1 MRKLSGI
8 IGIII
13 LSMITIDESR
23 SDVQESMLE
32 CTSWLTDQLIY
43 IQIKPENLSMA
54 ERNSKLRDKDTG
66 IAQSMTPYEFSNRII
81 NSVTTFWNIQE
92 SKDKKYYIGEIKS
105 DPDVRFNLNREN
117 LSIVYRLYEEID
129 VTGQCTILSNDMS
142 FEDHIKKRVDYL
154 QRELDTKNDSIE
166 RALQEQLRKNKI

>member
-1 MRKLSGI
+1 MRKLSVI

-117 LSIVYRLYEEID
+117 LSIVYGLYEEID
-129 VTGQCTILSNDMS
+129 VTGQCTILSTDIS

>member
-1 MRKLSGI
+1 MRKLSVI
-8 IGIII
+8 IGIIL
-13 LSMITIDESR
+13 LSVMAIDESR
-23 SDVQESMLE
+23 GNVQESMLE

-43 IQIKPENLSMA
+43 MQIKPENLSMT

-81 NSVTTFWNIQE
+81 NSVTTFWNIRE
-92 SKDKKYYIGEIKS
+92 SEDKKYYIGEIQS

-117 LSIVYRLYEEID
+117 LSIVYTLYEEID
-129 VTGQCTILSNDMS
+129 VTGQCTILSTDIS

-166 RALQEQLRKNKI
+166 RTRQEQLRKNKI

>member
-1 MRKLSGI
+1 MRKLSVI
-8 IGIII
+8 IGFII
-13 LSMITIDESR
+13 LSLITIDQSR

-32 CTSWLTDQLIY
+32 CSSWLTDQLIY
-43 IQIKPENLSMA
+43 MQIKPENLSMT
-54 ERNSKLRDKDTG
+54 ERNSKLRDKDMG
-66 IAQSMTPYEFSNRII
+66 IAQSMSPYEFSNRII

-129 VTGQCTILSNDMS
+129 ITGQCTILTTDIS

-154 QRELDTKNDSIE
+154 QRELDTKNDLIE
-166 RALQEQLRKNKI
+166 RTLQEQLRKNKI

>member
-1 MRKLSGI
+1 MRKLSVI
-8 IGIII
+8 IGIIL
-13 LSMITIDESR
+13 LSVITIDESR

-43 IQIKPENLSMA
+43 MQIKPEDLSMT
-54 ERNSKLRDKDTG
+54 ERNSKLRDRDTG

-92 SKDKKYYIGEIKS
+92 SKDKKYYIGEIQS

-129 VTGQCTILSNDMS
+129 VAGQCTILSTDMS
-142 FEDHIKKRVDYL
+142 FEDHIKERVDYL
-154 QRELDTKNDSIE
+154 QSQLNAKNDLIEQSI
-166 RALQEQLRKNKI
+166 QEQLRKNKI

>member
-1 MRKLSGI
+1 MMKLSVI

-13 LSMITIDESR
+13 LSVISIDQSR
-23 SDVQESMLE
+23 SDIQKSMLE
-32 CTSWLTDQLIY
+32 CSSWLTDQLIY
-43 IQIKPENLSMA
+43 IQIKPENLSMT
-54 ERNSKLRDKDTG
+54 ERNSKLRDKDMG

-129 VTGQCTILSNDMS
+129 ITGQCTILSTDIS

-154 QRELDTKNDSIE
+154 QRELDTKNESIE

>member
-1 MRKLSGI
+1 MMKLSVI
-8 IGIII
+8 IGII
-13 LSMITIDESR
+13 LFSLITIDESR
-23 SDVQESMLE
+23 GDVQESMLE
-32 CTSWLTDQLIY
+32 CSSWLTDQLIY
-43 IQIKPENLSMA
+43 IQIKPENLSMT

-129 VTGQCTILSNDMS
+129 ITGQCTILSTDIS

-154 QRELDTKNDSIE
+154 QRELDTKNESIE

>member
-1 MRKLSGI
+1 MRNLLFTLM
-8 IGIII
+8 I
-13 LSMITIDESR
+13 LPISFFLINESR
-23 SDVQESMLE
+23 SDVQESMIE

-43 IQIKPENLSMA
+43 MQIKPENLSMT

-117 LSIVYRLYEEID
+117 LSIVYKLYEEID
-129 VTGQCTILSNDMS
+129 VTGQCTILSTDIS
-142 FEDHIKKRVDYL
+142 FESHIKKRVDYL
-154 QRELDTKNDSIE
+154 QRELNRKNDSIE
-166 RALQEQLRKNKI
+166 RTLQEQLRKNKI

>member
-1 MRKLSGI
+1 MRKLSAI

-13 LSMITIDESR
+13 LSLFTIDESR
-23 SDVQESMLE
+23 GDVQESMLE

-43 IQIKPENLSMA
+43 MQIKPENLSMT

-66 IAQSMTPYEFSNRII
+66 TVQSMTPYEFSNRII

-92 SKDKKYYIGEIKS
+92 SKDKKYYIGEIQS

-129 VTGQCTILSNDMS
+129 VTGQCIILSTDIS
-142 FEDHIKKRVDYL
+142 FEDHIKKRIDYL

-166 RALQEQLRKNKI
+166 RTRQEQLRKNKI